1 MTDDRDA
8 LAGQVLDA
16 IREIELLIADLY
28 RRFARFFPKDRELW
42 EGLSRDEEGH
52 AAAAAELK
60 GLLAGAEA
68 PKTVGRANIAALS
81 TYKKGLEYH
90 VHRLERGEINRT
102 KALFTARD
110 IEKTLVERAF
120 YDLVQSD
127 DPGFLA
133 GRARVT
139 GETKSHL
146 EKLEGYIASLGGDAG
161 S

>member
-1 MTDDRDA
+1 MTDDRNA

-16 IREIELLIADLY
+16 LREIELLIADLY

-42 EGLSRDEEGH
+42 ENLSRDEEFH

-60 GLLAGAEA
+60 ELLTGTEA
-68 PKTVGRANIAALS
+68 PKTVGRTNMAALG

-90 VHRLERGEINRT
+90 VHRLERGEITRT

-127 DPGFLA
+127 HPGFMA
-133 GRARVT
+133 GQARVS

-146 EKLEGYIASLGGDAG
+146 EKLEEYIASLGGEAG

>member
-1 MTDDRDA
+1 MTDERTV
-8 LAGQVLDA
+8 LAEQVLDA
-16 IREIELLIADLY
+16 LREIELLVADLY
-28 RRFARFFPKDRELW
+28 RRFARFFSKDRELW
-42 EGLSRDEEGH
+42 ESLSRDEEGH

-60 GLLAGAEA
+60 GLVAGAEA
-68 PKTVGRANIAALS
+68 PKTAGRTNIAALS

-110 IEKTLVERAF
+110 IERTLVERAF

-127 DPGFLA
+127 QPGFKA
-133 GRARVT
+133 GQARVS

-146 EKLEGYIASLGGDAG
+146 EKLEEYIASLGGDAG
-161 S
+161 A